1 MLSYKQFVDRVF
13 SEIGLLSDFYRQH
26 EQKERFRRRIERDR
40 QEHFVGSLFDS
51 WSMPTYPP

>member
-1 MLSYKQFVDRVF
+1 MLSYKHFVNRVLY
-13 SEIGLLSDFYRQH
+13 EIGLLSDLYRQH

-51 WSMPTYPP
+51 WSMPSYPP